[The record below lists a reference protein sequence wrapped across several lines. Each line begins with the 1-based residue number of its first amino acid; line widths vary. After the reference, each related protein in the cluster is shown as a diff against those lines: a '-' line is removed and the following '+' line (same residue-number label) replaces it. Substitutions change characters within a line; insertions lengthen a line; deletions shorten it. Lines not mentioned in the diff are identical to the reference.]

1 MAGYDATGFL
11 PRILEKLALR
21 YGGNAVG
28 VGLVLLSSLTLA
40 TMMASAKELSATY
53 SVWQIVLVRS
63 IGVGAILVPVI
74 VRSRGDILKST
85 RTSLQ
90 LMRVLLGFT
99 GAICMF
105 YSIAHLPLAEAS
117 AITYSRVIFVIALA
131 AVIFG
136 DRVGIIGWGAAVIG
150 LSGVTIMLDPA
161 AESLNEAALVAVGGA
176 IAFAC
181 VVIMIKK
188 LTSTDAT
195 ATIMCYSA
203 IGFTTLSLIPAI
215 LTWQPISWHS
225 APVFVLVMIGSI
237 TSNWCFINSY
247 RHGEAS
253 IIGTVEYSRLVAAA
267 FVGFL
272 IFDEIPSLDATIG
285 ICLIM
290 AASFIAIRRDRIR
303 NWLTR

>member
-176 IAFAC
+176 
-181 VVIMIKK
+181 MIKK